1 MLLHKNEIPQFS
13 PPLGLAYIGSVLR
26 EQGDSVEIL
35 DAIILAPHGH
45 DEGDHLRL
53 GLDWATIRDKIA
65 SYRPDI
71 VGISSMFTAQAQ
83 CMHRVARVAK
93 SVDANIV
100 TIAGGIHP
108 SALPAETLKDE
119 NVDFV
124 VMGEGE
130 RTVLN
135 LVKNLSD
142 RHPLAEIDGIGY
154 RKGEKT
160 VLKPKAAF
168 IDNPDELPFPAWDLL
183 AMKEYARLTV
193 GHGPFVLK
201 TPLFSVI
208 TSRGCPG
215 KCIFCAVHS
224 VFGHRWRAR
233 SPGNVVAEIEVLRR
247 HYGINQIDFE
257 DDALLLNKK
266 RVAAICDEIVRRKLD
281 ISWAT
286 PNGVNINQLDRNLL
300 AKMKRSGCFA
310 LSFGIESGNAAIR
323 NGVIGKPIS
332 VKHAREVIGWCQELN
347 IWTNGFFILGIPG
360 ESEATFRETIDFPK
374 RLNLDSASFF
384 IAAPFPGTEL
394 LQLCQEKSYLSK
406 EFAPD
411 KLRVIQGTIET
422 ESFSPESLMLW
433 RKKAYREFG
442 RYFLKRELLR
452 FNMLKRV
459 FRLRSWNDIRLFYR
473 LGIRLFL
480 RVFK

>member
-1 MLLHKNEIPQFS
+1 
-13 PPLGLAYIGSVLR
+13 
-26 EQGDSVEIL
+26 
-35 DAIILAPHGH
+35 
-45 DEGDHLRL
+45 
-53 GLDWATIRDKIA
+53 
-65 SYRPDI
+65 
-71 VGISSMFTAQAQ
+71 
-83 CMHRVARVAK
+83 
-93 SVDANIV
+93 
-100 TIAGGIHP
+100 
-108 SALPAETLKDE
+108 
-119 NVDFV
+119 
-124 VMGEGE
+124 
-130 RTVLN
+130 
-135 LVKNLSD
+135 
-142 RHPLAEIDGIGY
+142 
-154 RKGEKT
+154 
-160 VLKPKAAF
+160 
-168 IDNPDELPFPAWDLL
+168 
-183 AMKEYARLTV
+183 
-193 GHGPFVLK
+193 
-201 TPLFSVI
+201 
-208 TSRGCPG
+208 
-215 KCIFCAVHS
+215 
-224 VFGHRWRAR
+224 
-233 SPGNVVAEIEVLRR
+233 
-247 HYGINQIDFE
+247 
-257 DDALLLNKK
+257 LLNKK
-266 RVAAICDEIVRRKLD
+266 RVAAICDEIVRRRLD

-332 VKHAREVIGWCQELN
+332 VKRAREAIGWCQELN

-394 LQLCQEKSYLSK
+394 LQLCQEKSYLSE
-406 EFAPD
+406 EFDPD

-459 FRLRSWNDIRLFYR
+459 LRLRSWNDIRLFYR

-480 RVFK
+480 RVFR